1 MQMDNKLLAGLE
13 SMGLG
18 KMADLDLYGDTKE
31 EKKPEA
37 QKNEPVQIN
46 EADFLLAKTM
56 KCPVCDTE
64 FKCKTI
70 KTAKMPKLI
79 ARDPDLRCIYADVDV
94 YKYGVASCPIC
105 GYASMMK
112 TFGPMPSG
120 QVKLIREQISANFT
134 GLGEEPEIYS
144 YDDAIAR
151 YKLALV
157 NTVVK
162 RAKVS
167 ERAYVCLHIA
177 WLLRGKRQNLPAD
190 TPNKAVEEQNLLA
203 EENDC
208 LAKARDGLMDAF
220 SKESFPMC
228 GMDESTTTYLIAALC
243 GKTGQKEEAL
253 RWASK
258 ILANTTTN
266 NRIKDLARNLKEL
279 IVNGEI

>member
-1 MQMDNKLLAGLE
+1 MDNKLLAGLE

-31 EKKPEA
+31 AEKKA
-37 QKNEPVQIN
+37 ADQKNEPVQVN
-46 EADFLLAKTM
+46 ETDFLLAKTM

-70 KTAKMPKLI
+70 KAAKMPKLI
-79 ARDPDLRCIYADVDV
+79 SRDPDLRCIYSDLDV
-94 YKYGVASCPIC
+94 YKYGVVSCPIC
-105 GYASMMK
+105 GYASMLK
-112 TFGPMPSG
+112 TFGPMPSA
-120 QVKLIREQISANFT
+120 QIKLIKEQISANFT

-162 RAKVS
+162 RARVS

-190 TPNKAVEEQNLLA
+190 TPNKATEEQALLA

-208 LAKARDGLMDAF
+208 LAKARDGFMDAF

-243 GKTGQKEEAL
+243 GKTGQREEAL

-266 NRIKDLARNLKEL
+266 NRIKELARNLKEL
-279 IVNGEI
+279 IVNGEL

>member
-1 MQMDNKLLAGLE
+1 
-13 SMGLG
+13 MGLG
-18 KMADLDLYGDTKE
+18 KMANLDLYGDTKE
-31 EKKPEA
+31 EEKKTA
-37 QKNEPVQIN
+37 AAKDEPVQVN
-46 EADFLLAKTM
+46 EADFLLAKTL
-56 KCPVCDTE
+56 KCPVCDNE
-64 FKCKTI
+64 FKGKTI
-70 KTAKMPKLI
+70 KAAKMPKLI
-79 ARDPDLRCIYADVDV
+79 SRDPDLRCIYADVDV
-94 YKYGVASCPIC
+94 YKYSVVACPIC
-105 GYASMMK
+105 GYASMIK
-112 TFGPMPSG
+112 TFGPMPSA

-162 RAKVS
+162 RARVS

-177 WLLRGKRQNLPAD
+177 WLLRGKRQSYPAD
-190 TPNKAVEEQNLLA
+190 TPNLAEIEKAMLA
-203 EENDC
+203 EENDF
-208 LAKARDGLMDAF
+208 LVKARDGFMDAF

-243 GKTGQKEEAL
+243 GKTGQREEAL

-266 NRIKDLARNLKEL
+266 NRIKELARNLKEL
-279 IVNGEI
+279 ITSGEI